1 MITKKKYIAQSIKHY
16 LDLLKSDGEKITD
29 VERDIGKSMAE
40 TSWEE
45 NEDEIKMNDGD
56 I

>member
-16 LDLLKSDGEKITD
+16 LDLLRRDGEKITD
-29 VERDIGKSMAE
+29 VERNIGKNMAE
-40 TSWEE
+40 TSWAE
-45 NEDEIKMNDGD
+45 NEDEIRINGGD